1 MSAIFTR
8 TLAATDT
15 VSTTLSMGI
24 TYISVLCKT
33 DKGLIVLRYDHV
45 FELWYDPQNPVIAF
59 KSKVFKWCE
68 VK

>member
-1 MSAIFTR
+1 MKQAIIWRSNILPPPVTNK
-8 TLAATDT
+8 
-15 VSTTLSMGI
+15 
-24 TYISVLCKT
+24 ISNPVLCKT
-33 DKGLIVLRYDHV
+33 DKGLIVLQYDHV